1 MFSCTHTLYMYHL
14 PQSNRTALH
23 LVFLT
28 CSWWAMWSKHISS
41 SDTLKRP
48 DCHHHIFLFKSP
60 FKASY
65 FCPLTWIPH
74 LGDHHHYPPVLILLP
89 KSPFCHP
96 VSLCLLALSDH
107 PQQHIIQYLFT
118 CLSRPTYCILFSMQY
133 SSTLF
138 FPLPPLPSFRAPP
151 SSARRPCTS
160 GRLSC
165 YHPLFSPI
173 PWSLFWFQ
181 TPFSWSIGLSLAND
195 SEVVWTVVD
204 SLLEGQL
211 PHIPLIYSSLHW
223 LMGRGVM
230 GQPFIVEEAWPENK

>member
-1 MFSCTHTLYMYHL
+1 MHTHLYITTP
-14 PQSNRTALH
+14 PQSNLTALH

-28 CSWWAMWSKHISS
+28 CSWWVIWSKHISS

-60 FKASY
+60 LKASSY
-65 FCPLTWIPH
+65 CPLTWIPH

-118 CLSRPTYCILFSMQY
+118 CLSRPTYCILFSVQY

-138 FPLPPLPSFRAPP
+138 FP
-151 SSARRPCTS
+151 SSPT
-160 GRLSC
+160 
-165 YHPLFSPI
+165 PLFPR
-173 PWSLFWFQ
+173 P
-181 TPFSWSIGLSLAND
+181 
-195 SEVVWTVVD
+195 
-204 SLLEGQL
+204 SLLSET
-211 PHIPLIYSSLHW
+211 PLHQWQIVVLSSSPL
-223 LMGRGVM
+223 LSNPLVTLLVSNS
-230 GQPFIVEEAWPENK
+230 I

>member
-1 MFSCTHTLYMYHL
+1 MYIYTFFNFYVLRAHTFIHYHI
-14 PQSNRTALH
+14 PQSNLTALH

-28 CSWWAMWSKHISS
+28 CSWWVIWSKHISS

-60 FKASY
+60 LKASSY
-65 FCPLTWIPH
+65 CPLTWIPH

-138 FPLPPLPSFRAPP
+138 FLFFSHSPLSTLLPPQRDAPAPVADCRAIILSSPLQSPGHSF
-151 SSARRPCTS
+151 
-160 GRLSC
+160 GFKL
-165 YHPLFSPI
+165 H
-173 PWSLFWFQ
+173 
-181 TPFSWSIGLSLAND
+181 LAD
-195 SEVVWTVVD
+195 
-204 SLLEGQL
+204 L
-211 PHIPLIYSSLHW
+211 
-223 LMGRGVM
+223 
-230 GQPFIVEEAWPENK
+230 